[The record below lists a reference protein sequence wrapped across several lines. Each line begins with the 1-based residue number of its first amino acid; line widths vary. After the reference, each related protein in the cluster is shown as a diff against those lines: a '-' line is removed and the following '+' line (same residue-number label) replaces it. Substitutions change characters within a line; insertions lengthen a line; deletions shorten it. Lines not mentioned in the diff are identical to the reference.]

1 MNEIKR
7 MLREL
12 QMLLCRKLNID
23 NTNAKY
29 SDYNENYSKIIF
41 VDPITKKWSLGDPTS
56 GNGSST
62 TIEKYF

>member
-12 QMLLCRKLNID
+12 QMLLYRKLNID

-29 SDYNENYSKIIF
+29 SEYNENYSKIIF
-41 VDPITKKWSLGDPTS
+41 EILLLK
-56 GNGSST
+56 NGH
-62 TIEKYF
+62 